1 MPIELP
7 RNLGALLE
15 LTNLLYFS
23 FKVKPK
29 GKIIS
34 QDHTSQT
41 PAPGQN
47 YPNPF
52 NPDTVIP
59 LELPQRSKVTIELF
73 NLRGQSLGL
82 IYEGTEN
89 AGWPKIRY
97 DASAL
102 ASGVYFYQ
110 VTAEGLE
117 QGGKYQ
123 NVGKMLLLK

>member
-1 MPIELP
+1 
-7 RNLGALLE
+7 
-15 LTNLLYFS
+15 
-23 FKVKPK
+23 
-29 GKIIS
+29 
-34 QDHTSQT
+34 
-41 PAPGQN
+41 
-47 YPNPF
+47 
-52 NPDTVIP
+52 VIP